1 MRRGWRRGVRLRS
14 YRRRSLIRRKASIR
28 QLKCGV
34 PRVRR
39 PAFFA
44 PPSRICPA
52 AKPVVG
58 NGYNG
63 GDMTIA
69 ETSIL
74 IVDDEPALREAL
86 TYSLAREGYAVKSAS
101 TYAEAFATI
110 ENQMPSFIV
119 LDLGLPDIDG
129 LELCR
134 AVRSRSSVPILMLT
148 ARQSEVDKIVGLE
161 MGSDDYMTKPFSMRE
176 LLARVKAIL
185 RRSTPDAASPSSDV
199 ISFGETTIDRLA
211 HRVTHRGQEI
221 TLTPLEFEMLSFL
234 AENRG
239 IVFSRETLLDRVW
252 KYSYPEGSRT
262 VDVHMRWLR
271 QKLEDDPA
279 NPRMLVTVRGV
290 GYKLEA

>member
-1 MRRGWRRGVRLRS
+1 
-14 YRRRSLIRRKASIR
+14 
-28 QLKCGV
+28 
-34 PRVRR
+34 
-39 PAFFA
+39 
-44 PPSRICPA
+44 
-52 AKPVVG
+52 
-58 NGYNG
+58 
-63 GDMTIA
+63 MTIA

-86 TYSLAREGYAVKSAS
+86 TYSLSREGYAVSSAATS
-101 TYAEAFATI
+101 AEALAKVDR
-110 ENQMPSFIV
+110 QMPNFIV
-119 LDLGLPDIDG
+119 LDLGLPDADG

-134 AVRSRSSVPILMLT
+134 KVRSRSSVPILMLT

-161 MGSDDYMTKPFSMRE
+161 MGGDDYMTKPFSMRE
-176 LLARVKAIL
+176 LLARIKAIL
-185 RRSTPDAASPSSDV
+185 RRSSQGANAAQMDT
-199 ISFGETTIDRLA
+199 IEFGETVIDRLA
-211 HRVTHRGQEI
+211 HRVTHRGEEI

-271 QKLEDDPA
+271 QKIEDDPA
-279 NPRMLVTVRGV
+279 RPKILLTVRGV

>member
-1 MRRGWRRGVRLRS
+1 
-14 YRRRSLIRRKASIR
+14 
-28 QLKCGV
+28 
-34 PRVRR
+34 
-39 PAFFA
+39 
-44 PPSRICPA
+44 
-52 AKPVVG
+52 
-58 NGYNG
+58 
-63 GDMTIA
+63 MTIA

-86 TYSLAREGYAVKSAS
+86 TYSLSREGYAVSSAATS
-101 TYAEAFATI
+101 AEAFTKI
-110 ENQMPSFIV
+110 DRQMPNFIV
-119 LDLGLPDIDG
+119 LDLGLPDADG

-134 AVRSRSSVPILMLT
+134 RVRSRSSVPILMLT

-161 MGSDDYMTKPFSMRE
+161 MGGDDYMTKPFSMRE
-176 LLARVKAIL
+176 LLARIKAIL
-185 RRSTPDAASPSSDV
+185 RRSSQETDARQMDT
-199 ISFGETTIDRLA
+199 IEFGETVIDRLA
-211 HRVTHRGQEI
+211 HRVTHKGEEI

-271 QKLEDDPA
+271 QKIEDDPA
-279 NPRMLVTVRGV
+279 RPKILLTVRGV

>member
-1 MRRGWRRGVRLRS
+1 
-14 YRRRSLIRRKASIR
+14 
-28 QLKCGV
+28 
-34 PRVRR
+34 
-39 PAFFA
+39 
-44 PPSRICPA
+44 
-52 AKPVVG
+52 
-58 NGYNG
+58 
-63 GDMTIA
+63 MTIA

-86 TYSLAREGYAVKSAS
+86 TYSLSREGYAVSSAATS
-101 TYAEAFATI
+101 AEALAKVDR
-110 ENQMPSFIV
+110 QMPNFIV
-119 LDLGLPDIDG
+119 LDLGLPDADG

-134 AVRSRSSVPILMLT
+134 RVRSRSSVPILMLT

-161 MGSDDYMTKPFSMRE
+161 MGGDDYMTKPFSMRE
-176 LLARVKAIL
+176 LLARIKAIL
-185 RRSTPDAASPSSDV
+185 RRSSHETDAKQLDT
-199 ISFGETTIDRLA
+199 IEFGETVIDRLA
-211 HRVTHRGQEI
+211 HRVTHKGEEI

-271 QKLEDDPA
+271 QKIEDDPA
-279 NPRMLVTVRGV
+279 RPKILLTVRGV